1 MIKDFRSKYPS
12 FNFVICHVK
21 HRTDFKGTQ
30 GTDWGHQ
37 HQELKV
43 SFGKTVGYEIYWFR
57 EGTFERLGDGGW
69 LNVSN
74 SFASF
79 RGKFLISFLVVILRG
94 CEKRDKEK

>member
-74 SFASF
+74 FCF
-79 RGKFLISFLVVILRG
+79 ISWQVPDIVFSGHTPGL
-94 CEKRDKEK
+94 